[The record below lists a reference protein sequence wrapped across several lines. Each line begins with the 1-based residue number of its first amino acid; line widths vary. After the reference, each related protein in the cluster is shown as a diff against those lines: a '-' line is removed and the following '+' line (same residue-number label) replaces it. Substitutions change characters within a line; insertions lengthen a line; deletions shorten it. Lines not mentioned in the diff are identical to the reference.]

1 VKIQYGEQALEAEV
15 AEGVT
20 LLEVIRDAG
29 LPFSAPCGG
38 KGSCG
43 KCEVLAQDD
52 GGTRKVLACRTAAA
66 GVQQIAVTDATAGFD
81 LELLHHAVDGHEFG
95 VAIDLGTTT
104 IAAELVDLQTGD
116 SIARMGHMNPQ
127 SVYGADVISRI
138 EAAQT
143 GQLETMNRLIV
154 DALGTMITQLC
165 TKASVASTSLRRIT
179 LAGNTIMEHLA
190 AGLSPESIGVYPYKP
205 LDLFGRTIPL
215 WNGLPPVWFAPCISG
230 YVGGDVVAGMLSKQ
244 PLPTL
249 LIDLGTNGE
258 IALQTR
264 ELSVAAATAA
274 GPVFEGM
281 NVRYG
286 MPALPGAIK
295 RVRYDEVSDELFVE
309 TIGGM
314 RPLGI
319 CGSGL
324 VDLLAILLL
333 HDLVDESGRLLTAD
347 ESSSPLASRLL
358 SFEDEPAFKLL
369 AASDIVVTQKDI
381 RNLQLAKAAIAAG
394 IETVLDTADL
404 ARTQLASLAIGGGFG
419 QHIDKDHAAVVGLI
433 PAALLHKAVFIGNSS
448 LNGMRKALLNPA
460 LRQRM
465 ISLAQTT
472 RYVELSTDTRFSE
485 SFIEN
490 MGFE

>member
-1 VKIQYGEQALEAEV
+1 VRIQYGEQSVEAEV

-20 LLEVIRDAG
+20 LLEVIRAAG

-38 KGSCG
+38 KGNCG
-43 KCEVLAQDD
+43 KCEVLAQGDD
-52 GGTRKVLACRTAAA
+52 GCETVLACKTGAA
-66 GVQQIAVTDATAGFD
+66 GVAQLTVTDATAGFD

-104 IAAELVDLQTGD
+104 LAAELVDLQTGD
-116 SIARMGHMNPQ
+116 TIARAGHMNPQ
-127 SVYGADVISRI
+127 SVFGSDVISRI
-138 EAAQT
+138 EAVQA
-143 GQLETMNRLIV
+143 GQLEELNRLIV
-154 DALGTMITQLC
+154 NALGTMITQLC
-165 TKASVASTSLRRIT
+165 TTASVASTSLRRIT
-179 LAGNTIMEHLA
+179 LAGNTIMQHLA

-205 LDLFGRTIPL
+205 LELFGRTIPL

-230 YVGGDVVAGMLSKQ
+230 YVGGDVSAGMLSRQ
-244 PLPTL
+244 ALPTL

-258 IALQTR
+258 IALQTG

-281 NVRYG
+281 NVRFG
-286 MPALPGAIK
+286 MPALPGAIR

-309 TIGGM
+309 TIGGS
-314 RPLGI
+314 RALGI

-324 VDLLAILLL
+324 IDLLAILLL

-347 ESSSPLASRLL
+347 ESSSPLASRLRI
-358 SFEDEPAFKLL
+358 FEDEPAFKLL
-369 AASDIVVTQKDI
+369 STSDIVVTQKDI

-394 IETVLDTADL
+394 IEIVLDTADL
-404 ARTQLASLAIGGGFG
+404 SRAQLASLAIAGGFG

-433 PAALLHKAVFIGNSS
+433 PSALLHKAVFIGNSS
-448 LNGMRKALLNPA
+448 LDGARKVLLNPT

-465 ISLAQTT
+465 IALAQATQYT
-472 RYVELSTDTRFSE
+472 ELSTDARFSE